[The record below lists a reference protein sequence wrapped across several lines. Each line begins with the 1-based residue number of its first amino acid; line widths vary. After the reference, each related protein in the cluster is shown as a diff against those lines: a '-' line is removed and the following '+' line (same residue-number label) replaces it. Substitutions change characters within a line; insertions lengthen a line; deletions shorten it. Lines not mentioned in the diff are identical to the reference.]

1 MKRRSVQRAQDEPD
15 LPTLLLDTHVWV
27 WYLDGLAER
36 LAMPAI
42 EGIRGALRRDGV
54 LVSDISV
61 WELATKAAK
70 GRIALVPTVQAWI
83 DRASRR
89 PGFSLLP
96 LDREIL
102 LASTQ
107 LGGLVHGDPADRML
121 IASAALTGVPLA
133 TADPLIIDYAR
144 EQGGL
149 SVLDVRP

>member
-1 MKRRSVQRAQDEPD
+1 MRRRSVQRAEEAPD
-15 LPTLLLDTHVWV
+15 LQTILLDTHVWV
-27 WYLDGLAER
+27 WYLDGLEER
-36 LAMPAI
+36 LATAAI
-42 EGIRGALRRDGV
+42 DGIRGALRRDGV

-70 GRIALVPTVQAWI
+70 GRISLVPTVHAWI
-83 DRASRR
+83 DRAARR
-89 PGFSLLP
+89 TGFSFLP

-107 LGGLVHGDPADRML
+107 LSGVVHGDPADRML

-133 TADPLIIDYAR
+133 TADPLIIDYAQ